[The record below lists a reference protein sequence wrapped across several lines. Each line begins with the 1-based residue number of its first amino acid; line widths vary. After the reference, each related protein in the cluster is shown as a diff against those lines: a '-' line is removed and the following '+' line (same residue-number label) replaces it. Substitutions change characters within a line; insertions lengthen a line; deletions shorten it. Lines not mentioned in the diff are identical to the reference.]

1 MQPEQHREDQRAD
14 AEHDRERSEGE
25 EAARRP
31 ADLCPAQRREQLL
44 ALALGLALL
53 PVVGRAERR
62 QEHECARDPE
72 RREDWCVVSAGARG
86 AGGLGHSQKPNLN
99 RYMASVG

>member
-44 ALALGLALL
+44 ALALGFPRL
-53 PVVGRAERR
+53 PVLGRAERR
-62 QEHECARDPE
+62 EEHECACYPE
-72 RREDWCVVSAGARG
+72 EREHYREIEGMVSAGRYLRNNEERG
-86 AGGLGHSQKPNLN
+86 GTHKT
-99 RYMASVG
+99 RT